1 MKANSRQSL
10 ESDLTRLEA
19 EFKTLLVAALEGCAS
34 GAWGLFGQNDHVA
47 IGNPHLKELYASTA
61 ASELTELAEEIE
73 RLRVLLGFAEPFA
86 LAERFDHYCAL
97 RGANV
102 PGEPK
107 LAKQFLAEI
116 A

>member
-1 MKANSRQSL
+1 MIDKDSSL
-10 ESDLTRLEA
+10 DEIC
-19 EFKTLLVAALEGCAS
+19 FVVAHALR
-34 GAWGLFGQNDHVA
+34 
-47 IGNPHLKELYASTA
+47 I
-61 ASELTELAEEIE
+61 SELTELAEEIE